1 MPILNLFGMIFEWH
15 DAKFEL
21 VHQNR
26 GISLEEV
33 ASVFFDDC
41 SIDKDDF
48 DDYDEQRTLTIGMG
62 NQARLLVVVW
72 TQREISFVSL
82 RLFFQRK
89 VKKGS
94 TPMQDIDLEY
104 ERYKDFDFSG
114 ATRTT
119 NPKILEMRAR
129 KKSYDR
135 FMDFFD
141 KEVQEIVLNHDT
153 PEDRTRLNAVI
164 KALYATA

>member
-1 MPILNLFGMIFEWH
+1 
-15 DAKFEL
+15 
-21 VHQNR
+21 
-26 GISLEEV
+26 
-33 ASVFFDDC
+33 
-41 SIDKDDF
+41 
-48 DDYDEQRTLTIGMG
+48 
-62 NQARLLVVVW
+62 
-72 TQREISFVSL
+72 
-82 RLFFQRK
+82 
-89 VKKGS
+89 
-94 TPMQDIDLEY
+94 MQDSDLEY